1 VEFEA
6 LHHDAT
12 TRAGILRLDG
22 QSVATPGIGWYASD
36 RVDPPSNGDAD
47 LLLSQSHDD
56 ALSHAGSF
64 FRPLPRQEPC
74 MPPSYVYP
82 DVMPA
87 ELHEHAVAW
96 NRRQA
101 TDIQIVSA
109 RAPDAV
115 DGDATVYVLA
125 NARELF
131 SNPRR
136 FVEAVVAVR
145 EAVGYHG
152 VLYTPG
158 LGRPAELAL
167 LAYCTVDLV
176 DSLPLVEAA
185 RDGLFLS
192 IDGAVPADAYAA
204 LPCRCPGCTDDTGFD
219 GLLAHN
225 YNAALSEMRQV
236 RHAIAAGSLRTLVE
250 RRCQVSPHHL
260 SILRL
265 LDIGHTGFQE
275 ARFPVRGGTVNATPL
290 SLSRP
295 DVERFRSR
303 VLSRYRKPP
312 SASILLL
319 LPCSAGKPYS
329 RSRSHRRFDE
339 AIGASGNPYATHRVV
354 VTSPLGI
361 VPIELDAVYPAAHY
375 DISVTG
381 RWSRDEQAVITG
393 MLDRYLR
400 ENDYDL
406 VVQHL
411 PDDIASF
418 LDLDAVDT
426 CRGHPTSRDSLT
438 ALTDTLREETA
449 SYEGV
454 SWQTRKREWVAAL
467 LRYQFGSAGL
477 LDDAVV
483 KGRHPR
489 FRVFRD
495 DMQLGMFVPERG
507 LFSLTLDGTGWL
519 AGLGSYRVDIED
531 FTPLGSVFAVGV
543 VDADPGI
550 RCGDEVVV
558 LHDGDI
564 RGVGEATM
572 NGDEMRESEVGE
584 AVKVRHH
591 P

>member
-1 VEFEA
+1 MEYEV

-12 TRAGILRLDG
+12 TRAGILRLDER
-22 QSVATPGIGWYASD
+22 SIDTPGILWYASD
-36 RVDPPSNGDAD
+36 RVEPPSYAD
-47 LLLSQSHDD
+47 MLLGQSAE

-64 FRPLPRQEPC
+64 FRPQSQPEPTI
-74 MPPSYVYP
+74 PPSFVYP
-82 DVMPA
+82 DALPA
-87 ELHEHAVAW
+87 ELHEDTNIW

-101 TDIQIVSA
+101 NDIQVASA
-109 RAPDAV
+109 KALDGI
-115 DGDATVYVLA
+115 DGDATLYVLA

-136 FVEAVVAVR
+136 FVDAVVAVR
-145 EAVGYHG
+145 EAIGFQS

-185 RDGLFLS
+185 RDDVFLS
-192 IDGAVPADAYAA
+192 TDGAADADAYDD
-204 LPCRCPGCTDDTGFD
+204 LPCCCPGCTQEEGFD
-219 GLLAHN
+219 GLLRHN
-225 YNAALSEMRQV
+225 YAAARSEMVQV
-236 RHAIAAGSLRTLVE
+236 RHAIVTRTLRSLVE

-260 SILRL
+260 SVLRL
-265 LDIGHTGFQE
+265 LDDEREGFQE
-275 ARFPVRGGTVNATPL
+275 TRYPVQGSSFAATPL
-290 SLSRP
+290 SLVRP
-295 DVERFRSR
+295 DVERFRRR
-303 VLSRYRKPP
+303 VLTRYGKPP
-312 SASILLL
+312 SGSILLL

-329 RSRSHRRFDE
+329 TSRSHRRFWD
-339 AIGASGNPYATHRVV
+339 AVAACGNPYAIHRVV
-354 VTSPLGI
+354 VTSPLGV

-381 RWSRDEQAVITG
+381 SWSRDEQAMVNE
-393 MLDRYLR
+393 MLRRYLER
-400 ENDYDL
+400 NDYDL

-411 PDDIASF
+411 PDSIESF
-418 LDLDAVDT
+418 LDLDALNT
-426 CRGHPTSRDSLT
+426 CRGHPTSRSSLD
-438 ALTDTLREETA
+438 ALTDLLREETA
-449 SYEGV
+449 AYEGV
-454 SWQTRKREWVAAL
+454 PWRTRKRERVAAL

-483 KGRHPR
+483 KGRYPR
-489 FRVFRD
+489 YRVFQD
-495 DMQLGMFVPERG
+495 DVQLGMFVPERG
-507 LFSLTLDGTGWL
+507 LFSLTLDGARWL
-519 AGLGSYRVDIED
+519 AGLDGYRVAIED

-543 VDADPGI
+543 LDADSGI

-558 LHDGDI
+558 MHDGDI

-572 NGDEMRESEVGE
+572 NGCEMRESDCGE